1 MPRRYAPRTPRRN
14 GANHPHHTAQRDPR
28 PNPSPPR
35 PSEASTHVDDAEAR
49 RLADEPLLGP
59 QCGSEDSSCPGACV
73 SSGTPVSRWRISTLV
88 FRARTQVVACAEREL
103 SYVAEDDVAVIVE
116 FKGRIVGH
124 LPGIAVDVK
133 ERAAVAVSV
142 GRPDGEA

>member
-1 MPRRYAPRTPRRN
+1 M
-14 GANHPHHTAQRDPR
+14 
-28 PNPSPPR
+28 
-35 PSEASTHVDDAEAR
+35 
-49 RLADEPLLGP
+49 
-59 QCGSEDSSCPGACV
+59 
-73 SSGTPVSRWRISTLV
+73 
-88 FRARTQVVACAEREL
+88 ACAEREL